1 MAKKVFLS
9 KFNIYNLLDAVKG
22 EITTKDLEILLE
34 KIDGKLKKHTNAK
47 LFEYRGELYIEYDKP
62 VEGAFGYTSTVL
74 LFSDVAFIL
83 TYDDVRVIWLL
94 YNKYAKLFDVDY
106 VYLASKNKFVYIIVM
121 ERLRILDTDMLNDKK
136 YRDIKLF
143 IDKVDEFREEYGN
156 HLNGQNIENLLNSLE
171 PLKKEIKHKELLE
184 QLEELK
190 TVIKLYDDRIE
201 IISDADLN
209 ELQSATEK
217 VLAPLVELGLV
228 RNGGVAH
235 TCISPLSPKN
245 LTSSSPT
252 LPKYLYGSTLPP
264 SRGQRMESI

>member
-9 KFNIYNLLDAVKG
+9 KFNIYNFLDAVKG

-34 KIDGKLKKHTNAK
+34 KIDDKLKKHTNAK

-94 YNKYAKLFDVDY
+94 YNKYAKLFDIDY

-136 YRDIKLF
+136 YKDIKLF

-190 TVIKLYDDRIE
+190 TVIKLYDDIPLYLD
-201 IISDADLN
+201 INSDNSNIGLN
-209 ELQSATEK
+209 SDNKAVLLDPIFKSDILKSK
-217 VLAPLVELGLV
+217 VSNKLNPMA
-228 RNGGVAH
+228 
-235 TCISPLSPKN
+235 LS
-245 LTSSSPT
+245 
-252 LPKYLYGSTLPP
+252 YLNSKF
-264 SRGQRMESI
+264 RQ

>member
-9 KFNIYNLLDAVKG
+9 KFNIYNFLDAVKG

-190 TVIKLYDDRIE
+190 TVIKLYNDIPLFLDID
-201 IISDADLN
+201 SDNSNIGLN
-209 ELQSATEK
+209 SDNKAVLLDPIFKSGILKSK
-217 VLAPLVELGLV
+217 VSNKLNPMA
-228 RNGGVAH
+228 
-235 TCISPLSPKN
+235 LS
-245 LTSSSPT
+245 
-252 LPKYLYGSTLPP
+252 YLNSKF
-264 SRGQRMESI
+264 RQ